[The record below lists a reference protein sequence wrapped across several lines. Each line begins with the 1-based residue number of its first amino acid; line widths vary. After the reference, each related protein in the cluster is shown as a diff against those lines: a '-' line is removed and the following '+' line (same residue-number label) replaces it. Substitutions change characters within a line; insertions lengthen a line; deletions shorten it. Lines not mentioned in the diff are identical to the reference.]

1 VTAFPVKR
9 RRTGSLID
17 ASFREAVLI
26 LALLIPIIFI
36 SYLAELGYHSIPSIN
51 AFGLSFLLGSQWN
64 PPREIFQVLPEI
76 LGTLASSII
85 AIVVGVPISLG
96 VAVFLSEMAP
106 RGPRETI
113 GAIVELLA
121 AVPSIVFGFWGLIVL
136 VPQVIRPIE
145 SFLQTALGFIPL
157 FQHAASGY
165 DLFSGGIILAIMIIP
180 YVAAVS
186 RDAMLTVPRSQ
197 LEAAYALG
205 GTKSEVIRM
214 SVFGYARS
222 GIVAGIFLGFGRAI
236 GETMAV
242 TLVIGNSLQFAP
254 SLFAPAQTLASLI
267 ANQYGET
274 IGVVP
279 VAALVEAGLVLLGLS
294 LLANLGA
301 RLILRRFVK
310 RGAQLL

>member
-9 RRTGSLID
+9 RHTGSLID

-145 SFLQTALGFIPL
+145 GFLQAALGFIPL

-222 GIVAGIFLGFGRAI
+222 GIIAGIFLGFGRAI

>member
-1 VTAFPVKR
+1 MTAFPIRR
-9 RRTGSLID
+9 RRTGPFFD
-17 ASFREAVLI
+17 RSFRNLVFLFA
-26 LALLIPIIFI
+26 ALIPVILTA
-36 SYLAELGYHSIPSIN
+36 YLLELGYHSLPSIST
-51 AFGLSFLLGSQWN
+51 FGLSFVFGSEWN
-64 PPREIFQVLPEI
+64 PPKEIFQVLPEI

-85 AIVVGVPISLG
+85 GISIGVPISLG
-96 VAVFLSEMAP
+96 VAVFLSEMSP
-106 RGPRETI
+106 RGPREII

-121 AVPSIVFGFWGLIVL
+121 AVPSIVFGFWGLVVL
-136 VPQVIRPIE
+136 VPQVIRPTE

-165 DLFSGGIILAIMIIP
+165 DLFSGGVILSIMIIP

-222 GIVAGIFLGFGRAI
+222 GIIASIFLGFGRAI

-267 ANQYGET
+267 ANNYGET
-274 IGVVP
+274 IGTVP
-279 VAALVEAGLVLLGLS
+279 VAALIEAGLVLLVLS
-294 LLANLGA
+294 LLTNFSA